1 GPDREQKYKCQ
12 LCQKALL
19 LATWE
24 DSAEAL
30 RQVRRIEFLVLAQVD
45 AAEGRTDRVLGLAGP
60 LVRQLL
66 RLLRPLGRVAGLT
79 ALAALLLPPAL
90 LLATAGA
97 TGHSAHS
104 GHLRHA
110 AATGHSAA
118 AGHLSHHLLR
128 LAEALHELID
138 RGDRGAG
145 ALGDAGAAGAVED
158 LRVRPLG
165 RCHRSHNR

>member
-1 GPDREQKYKCQ
+1 
-12 LCQKALL
+12 
-19 LATWE
+19 
-24 DSAEAL
+24 
-30 RQVRRIEFLVLAQVD
+30 EFLVLAKVD
-45 AAEGRTDRVLGLAGP
+45 AAEGRTDRILGLAGP

-79 ALAALLLPPAL
+79 ALAALLLAPAL
-90 LLATAGA
+90 LLAAPAA
-97 TGHSAHS
+97 TGRSARS

-110 AATGHSAA
+110 AAGHSASAGHSAA
-118 AGHLSHHLLR
+118 AGHLSHQLLR
-128 LAEALHELID
+128 LGEALYERVD

-165 RCHRSHNR
+165 RCHRSHDRFDPVDLTLVEVLQLILVLAHPG

>member
-1 GPDREQKYKCQ
+1 GTHREQKYRSQ
-12 LCQKALL
+12 LCQTALL

-24 DSAEAL
+24 DSAEAF

-45 AAEGRTDRVLGLAGP
+45 AAEGRADRILGLAGP

-90 LLATAGA
+90 LLAAPGA
-97 TGHSAHS
+97 TGHSA
-104 GHLRHA
+104 A
-110 AATGHSAA
+110 GHSAA

-128 LAEALHELID
+128 LGEALHELVD
-138 RGDRGAG
+138 RGD
-145 ALGDAGAAGAVED
+145 
-158 LRVRPLG
+158 
-165 RCHRSHNR
+165 